1 MIKPTIR
8 SNHAK
13 LGIVLLVASV
23 FSASSLSA
31 QETAPELPF
40 EVNVPAATEDRAAAY
55 EVAAARAAWLEAF
68 ASQDLDQMMSFYVD
82 DIFSYDLMAA
92 PTDAGLE
99 MAFDGEAIWRQN
111 WVAFFGMFADD
122 LVISIEDLT
131 VYQTG
136 DLATVY
142 GLTRLEG
149 TIEGG
154 PYVDMWVR
162 ETNLLQRVDD
172 RWLVLH
178 DHVSV
183 PFDFAT
189 GQALTDLGPVGN

>member
-1 MIKPTIR
+1 MTKC
-8 SNHAK
+8 SHATF
-13 LGIVLLVASV
+13 GIALLAASV
-23 FSASSLSA
+23 FNAASLEA
-31 QETAPELPF
+31 QETAMGLPF
-40 EVNVPAATEDRAAAY
+40 EVIVPAATEDRAAAY
-55 EVAAARAAWLEAF
+55 EVAAARAAWPEAF

-82 DIFSYDLMAA
+82 DIFTYDLMAA

-111 WVAFFGMFADD
+111 WVTFFGIFADD

-131 VYQTG
+131 VDKKG

-149 TIEGG
+149 TIQGG
-154 PYVDMWVR
+154 PHVDIWVR
-162 ETNLLQRVDD
+162 ETNLLQRIDA
-172 RWLVLH
+172 RWLVVH

-183 PFDFAT
+183 PLDFAT
-189 GQALTDLGPVGN
+189 GQALTDLGPVGD

>member
-1 MIKPTIR
+1 MTKSTHVT
-8 SNHAK
+8 S
-13 LGIVLLVASV
+13 GIALLAATV
-23 FSASSLSA
+23 FSAAELPA
-31 QETAPELPF
+31 QETAPQLPF
-40 EVNVPAATEDRAAAY
+40 EVIVPAATEDRAAAY
-55 EVAAARAAWLEAF
+55 EVAAARADWLQAF
-68 ASQDLDQMMSFYVD
+68 ASQDLDRMMSFYVD
-82 DIFSYDLMAA
+82 DIFSYDLMGA

-99 MAFDGEAIWRQN
+99 MAFDGEEIWRQN
-111 WVAFFGMFADD
+111 WVTFFGMFADD

-131 VYQTG
+131 VYQKG

-162 ETNLLQRVDD
+162 ETNLLQRIDG

-183 PFDFAT
+183 PFDFGT

>member
-1 MIKPTIR
+1 MTSPQRRHTL
-8 SNHAK
+8 AQF
-13 LGIVLLVASV
+13 GAALLAASV
-23 FSASSLSA
+23 FAATPLQA
-31 QETAPELPF
+31 QQAETELPF
-40 EVNVPAATEDRAAAY
+40 EVIVADATEDRSAAF

-68 ASQDLDQMMSFYVD
+68 AAQDLDRMMSFYVE
-82 DIFSYDLMAA
+82 DIYTYDLMAA
-92 PTDAGLE
+92 PTEAGLA
-99 MAFDGEAIWRQN
+99 MAFDGDEIWRQN
-111 WVAFFGMFADD
+111 WVTFFAMFADD

-131 VYQTG
+131 VYQKG

-162 ETNLLQRVDD
+162 ETNLLQRIDG
-172 RWLVLH
+172 RWLVVH

-189 GQALTDLGPVGN
+189 GQALADLRPLGK

>member
-1 MIKPTIR
+1 MIKPAIR

-13 LGIVLLVASV
+13 LGIVLLGASV
-23 FSASSLSA
+23 FSASSLPA
-31 QETAPELPF
+31 QETASELPF
-40 EVNVPAATEDRAAAY
+40 EVIVPAATEDRTAAL
-55 EVAAARAAWLEAF
+55 EVAAARVAWLEAF

-111 WVAFFGMFADD
+111 WVTFFGMFADD

-162 ETNLLQRVDD
+162 ETNLLQRVDG

-183 PFDFAT
+183 PFDFVT

>member
-1 MIKPTIR
+1 MIKPTIP
-8 SNHAK
+8 SNRAK
-13 LGIVLLVASV
+13 LGIALLVASV
-23 FSASSLSA
+23 FSAQSLPA
-31 QETAPELPF
+31 QEIAPELPF
-40 EVNVPAATEDRAAAY
+40 EVIVPAATEDRAAAY
-55 EVAAARAAWLEAF
+55 EVAVARAAWLEAF

-99 MAFDGEAIWRQN
+99 MAFEGEAIWRQN
-111 WVAFFGMFADD
+111 WVTFFGMFADD

-131 VYQTG
+131 VYQKG

-162 ETNLLQRVDD
+162 ETNLLQRIDG

-189 GQALTDLGPVGN
+189 GHALIDLGPVGN